1 MILHLG
7 NDCTV
12 RDRDVV
18 GVFDME
24 NTTIGQETRRFLADA
39 EKGGRVVDVTAE
51 LPRSFIVCAERD
63 GSETVYLSQISPA
76 TLKKRAKGI
85 GV

>member
-12 RDRDVV
+12 RDRDIV

-24 NTTIGQETRRFLADA
+24 NTTVAKSTREFLSRNQK
-39 EKGGRVVDVTAE
+39 EGSVINVTYD
-51 LPRSFIVCAERD
+51 LPRSFCLTTEN
-63 GSETVYLSQISPA
+63 GKEKVYISQLAPS
-76 TLKKRAKGI
+76 TLKKRGT
-85 GV
+85 GL

>member
-12 RDRDVV
+12 RDRDIV

-51 LPRSFIVCAERD
+51 LPRSFVVCAEKD
-63 GSETVYLSQISPA
+63 GSETVYLSQISPS

-85 GV
+85 GI